1 MPDLSVTLSGWKL
14 DNPLIPASGTF
25 GYGEEYKDFYDL
37 NVLGSFSCKGTTPEP
52 RHGNP
57 QPRIAESES
66 GMLNSVG
73 LQNPGIHYV
82 VEKVLPNMH
91 RYFRK
96 PIIVNI
102 GGNSVDDFVYS
113 AGLLDAF
120 DNVGIIEVNISCPNL
135 HDGGVNF
142 ASKAESAAEVTRAV
156 KAATKKPVYM
166 KLSPNVSSI
175 AEIARACEK
184 AGADGISL
192 INTIMGMRINLRT
205 RRPVLANTAGGLSGR
220 AVLPV
225 ALWMV
230 YQVYEAVDI
239 PIMGM
244 GGVFNAWSVIE
255 MMLAGA
261 TAVQIG
267 AENLRNPFVCKE
279 ILDEMPSVMEQLGI
293 ERLADMT
300 GAAHPHKKA

>member
-1 MPDLSVTLSGWKL
+1 MTHDLSVELSGWKL
-14 DNPLIPASGTF
+14 SNPIIPASGTF
-25 GYGEEYKDFYDL
+25 GYGAEYKDFYDL
-37 NVLGSFSCKGTTPEP
+37 NVLGSFTCKGTTPEP

-73 LQNPGIHYV
+73 LQNPGIKHV
-82 VEKVLPNMH
+82 VETVLPNIKT
-91 RYFRK
+91 YFQK
-96 PIIVNI
+96 PVIMNI
-102 GGNSVDDFVYS
+102 GGSSIDDFVCC
-113 AGLLDAF
+113 AGMLDSC

-142 ASKAESAAEVTRAV
+142 ASKASSAAEVTRAV
-156 KAATKKPVYM
+156 KAATKKPVYV

-175 AEIARACEK
+175 TEIAQACEK
-184 AGADGISL
+184 AGADGLSL
-192 INTIMGMRINLRT
+192 INTLMGMRINLKNHK
-205 RRPVLANTAGGLSGR
+205 PLLANTAGGLSGR
-220 AVLPV
+220 AVLPI

-230 YQVYEAVDI
+230 YQVYDAVDI

-261 TAVQIG
+261 SAVQIG

-279 ILDEMPSVMEQLGI
+279 ILDEMPNVMDQLQIANLSDIIG
-293 ERLADMT
+293 
-300 GAAHPHKKA
+300 GAHRK